1 MRAERRASPTAAGE
15 ADGAQ
20 TRYSNSLRLPNGK
33 HGRWLG
39 AGALFGESCMR
50 EENRN
55 PNHQPKE
62 KKCRNWVASSAQEK
76 PGFAGFLQL
85 SPTHKRSQNV
95 KEQAWQKHNSSQQE
109 HRHARSAAQRY
120 HWEGPQRRQDT
131 YHCSMGC
138 QREKRIVCDH
148 LHDAERRAE
157 PQPPETEHRRNQR
170 AANLAPRRQTEAR
183 AAVGSGEKFGL
194 WLMTPT
200 PQSDPLRVSLYPA
213 DFLEQNQTRPGPD
226 CHLV

>member
-1 MRAERRASPTAAGE
+1 M
-15 ADGAQ
+15 Q
-20 TRYSNSLRLPNGK
+20 
-33 HGRWLG
+33 LG

-131 YHCSMGC
+131 YHCSMEC
-138 QREKRIVCDH
+138 QREKRIVRDH
-148 LHDAERRAE
+148 LHDAERTNSPVPRPWKLECKQIGLAASGAVTSLGIFIFALLE
-157 PQPPETEHRRNQR
+157 PLPTGARNT
-170 AANLAPRRQTEAR
+170 A
-183 AAVGSGEKFGL
+183 
-194 WLMTPT
+194 
-200 PQSDPLRVSLYPA
+200 
-213 DFLEQNQTRPGPD
+213 
-226 CHLV
+226 H